1 MTIQFSVETYITL
14 IDTIGSTGFLKKSS
28 KILSL
33 QIIKIPKKST
43 LQYLKVDSYKSAI

>member
-1 MTIQFSVETYITL
+1 MVMTTKLSDVAYITL

-33 QIIKIPKKST
+33 QIIKIPKMPT
-43 LQYLKVDSYKSAI
+43 